1 MTQVEFPSSLDR
13 EEARKSRRRLETRM
27 KNLWEAYP
35 SLLKKYPDQWILWDG
50 ENVVHACDTSKE
62 LLRYID
68 DNDINTRNLE
78 IEHLETNPRTM
89 FL

>member
-1 MTQVEFPSSLDR
+1 MPKGEFPSFLDK
-13 EEARKSRRRLETRM
+13 EEVRRSQLRLETRM

-35 SLLKKYPDQWILWDG
+35 SLLEKYPDQWILWDG
-50 ENVVHACDTSKE
+50 ENVIHACDTGKE

-68 DNDINTRNLE
+68 DNDIDTRHMK

-89 FL
+89 IL